1 MHRLLGLCT
10 FTVSVSLLAT
20 ATAADPQ
27 SAPNPADVRAVQDK
41 AYNFLKSRQN
51 ADGSFAPKFGGP
63 GITALT
69 TAALLKS
76 GRAPDDPVVAK
87 SLKYLESF
95 VKPDGGIYD
104 RGLANYTTCI
114 AIMAFAEANEGG
126 KYDAVIEKA
135 AKFIRTLQYGDVA
148 ATDAKYGGTGY
159 DGRSRPDLSN
169 TQFFIDALVASGA
182 SKDDPALQKALKFVG
197 RSQNLPG
204 ESNELG
210 FAKKTGPDDLGGFV
224 YNHLDA
230 DDEKSQKRT
239 PTGGLRSEGGMTY
252 AGLKSFLYAGVGKD
266 DRRVQAALGWI
277 RKHYTLEQNPGMGTA
292 GLFYYYQTFAKAM
305 AALGEDELKDAKGNT
320 HVWRKELFNTL
331 KARQKPD
338 GSWVNDNR
346 AFLENQPELATAF
359 AVLALSYT
367 Q

>member
-1 MHRLLGLCT
+1 MLRLFGLCT
-10 FTVSVSLLAT
+10 VAISVGVLST
-20 ATAADPQ
+20 ATAA
-27 SAPNPADVRAVQDK
+27 APKAAPADVQAVTDK
-41 AYNFLKSRQN
+41 AYNFLKSRQA
-51 ADGSFAPKFGGP
+51 ADGSFAAKFGGP

-95 VKPDGGIYD
+95 IKPDGGIYD

-126 KYDAVIEKA
+126 KYDQVIEKA

-148 ATDAKYGGTGY
+148 ATDSKYGGTGY

-182 SKDDPALQKALKFVG
+182 AKDDPALQKALAFVG

-204 ESNELG
+204 ESNELA
-210 FAKKTGPDDLGGFV
+210 FAKKAGPEDTGGFV
-224 YNHLDA
+224 YNLLDA
-230 DDEKSQKRT
+230 DDEKSKKRT
-239 PTGGLRSEGGMTY
+239 PTGGLRSEGAMTY
-252 AGLKSFLYAGVGKD
+252 AGLKSFLYAGVGKE
-266 DRRVQAALGWI
+266 DRRVKAALNWI
-277 RKHYTLEQNPGMGTA
+277 RKHYSLEQNPGQGTA

-305 AALGEDELKDAKGNT
+305 AALGEDEFTDANGKK
-320 HVWRKELFNTL
+320 HVWRQELFQTL
-331 KARQKPD
+331 KAKQKPD
-338 GSWVNDNR
+338 GSWANDNR

-359 AVLALSYT
+359 ALLAISYSR
-367 Q
+367 